1 MRHPVKLCA
10 AIAYSPAMAP
20 PVAVSRTPERAQPT
34 RSLLHMRRVFTARV
48 LLTLV
53 ALVGCSS
60 CGTSSSASSDR
71 TASTPGPSSTPIQ
84 ANTSGGALQLA
95 ANPNGRLSY
104 STTSLTANAGQVTID
119 FTNHSPLPHNVTIAS
134 TNGKVLGAI
143 PTFNGG
149 LRTLTLEVGPGTY
162 AFYCSVPGHRAAG
175 MQGVLVVK

>member
-1 MRHPVKLCA
+1 
-10 AIAYSPAMAP
+10 
-20 PVAVSRTPERAQPT
+20 
-34 RSLLHMRRVFTARV
+34 
-48 LLTLV
+48 
-53 ALVGCSS
+53 
-60 CGTSSSASSDR
+60 
-71 TASTPGPSSTPIQ
+71 
-84 ANTSGGALQLA
+84 
-95 ANPNGRLSY
+95 LSY

-149 LRTLTLEVGPGTY
+149 FRTLALDLGPGTY